1 MKKCPQCG
9 RTYSDMATACPCCGC
24 GTEAVINGR
33 SHDICEESEER
44 THSGMIPPHP
54 PKVEN
59 VDKSFQYSAQTDFLV
74 KTKGDEC
81 EIKEYIGN
89 DLDVVIPPT
98 IGSRRVTVIGSSA
111 FRNNGR
117 VRKVTISPGC
127 KVIASNAFQNAGIEE
142 VVIPESLTSIG
153 AYSFCKCTKLKHVQA
168 HSGIKKIGGY
178 AFCGCKELKTID
190 FGAGEM
196 RPGEVR
202 LPEELQDRGFGWTQ
216 GVFSDTPLF
225 GNVWISKK
233 LKPLWFDPEQYP
245 FGKGC
250 RIFYY
255 EDYR

>member
-9 RTYSDMATACPCCGC
+9 RTYSDIVGQCPCCGC

-44 THSGMIPPHP
+44 THSGMIPPYP

-74 KTKGDEC
+74 RTKGDEC

-89 DLDVVIPPT
+89 DLDVVIPPM
-98 IGSRRVTVIGSSA
+98 IGSHRVIAIGESA
-111 FRNNGR
+111 FRNDYR

-127 KVIASNAFQNAGIEE
+127 VTIVAHAFQNAGIEE
-142 VVIPESLTSIG
+142 VVIPESLVCIG
-153 AYSFCKCTKLKHVQA
+153 AYSFCNCTKLKYVLA
-168 HSGIKKIGGY
+168 HSGIKVIQEY
-178 AFCGCKELKTID
+178 AFCGCKELETID
-190 FGAGEM
+190 FGVGEM
-196 RPGEVR
+196 RPGEVQF
-202 LPEELQDRGFGWTQ
+202 PEGLLNRGRGWTKSLI
-216 GVFSDTPLF
+216 SDKPLF
-225 GNVWISKK
+225 SNVWISKK
-233 LKPLWFDPEQYP
+233 LKPQWFEPEP
-245 FGKGC
+245 FGQGC